1 MYQQKLD
8 PMFAVARLPFF
19 LHSLPAPTRRFLYL
33 EIAEASEQ
41 TSVDTEPL
49 PTRKKKK
56 KKRKTK
62 KIH

>member
-1 MYQQKLD
+1 
-8 PMFAVARLPFF
+8 MFAVARLPFF